1 MPRRIPDYPD
11 SFAGWNLVSSY
22 GSIISVIASA
32 LFVYILIKS
41 FSDGS
46 REENNNNWRLP
57 QYNTSDKIFINNS
70 PSGESIDFVLTTPI
84 ELHAFNVIPLMTIKG
99 GDEDFNGSREDISGR
114 REVKLT
120 QA

>member
-46 REENNNNWRLP
+46 IVVNNNNWGLP
-57 QYNTSDKIFINNS
+57 LYSTSDKIFINNS
-70 PSGESIDFVLTTPI
+70 PSGESVDFVLSTPI
-84 ELHAFNVIPLMTIKG
+84 ELHAFNVIPLLTNKG
-99 GDEDFNGSREDISGR
+99 EASEATESTDGR
-114 REVKLT
+114 HGGKHT
-120 QA
+120 NS